1 MNQLVQYTVVLST
14 GLLFTCSKWFG
25 WQN

>member
-1 MNQLVQYTVVLST
+1 MNRLVQYTVVLST